1 MDSNLST
8 SSLDYRY
15 CRRTEYENNNIIVT
29 RPGEEPSESGG
40 GADFRT
46 AGPRGPKDGRARRR
60 GRRQARSRC
69 ARRGRARAPMRRSC
83 GRSGHA
89 WAPPPPP
96 ARAPRTCPPPPPPS
110 LLNSRTL
117 DAPPSPPPPDFPTN
131 VTCRAL
137 ATTGPPT
144 PPVPRPRVRVENNIY
159 DVGKITGRYAWQYIA
174 GPKVVTMSL
183 RNENDVSACVVS
195 VLPARPVTKSLAI
208 RSRTISLLWK

>member
-8 SSLDYRY
+8 FSLDYRY
-15 CRRTEYENNNIIVT
+15 CRRTENNNIIVT
-29 RPGEEPSESGG
+29 RPGEEPSESG

-96 ARAPRTCPPPPPPS
+96 PARAPRTCPPPPPPS
-110 LLNSRTL
+110 LLNSRAL

-131 VTCRAL
+131 VTCRGARVDRS
-137 ATTGPPT
+137 PHPS
-144 PPVPRPRVRVENNIY
+144 PVPAFEW
-159 DVGKITGRYAWQYIA
+159 K
-174 GPKVVTMSL
+174 
-183 RNENDVSACVVS
+183 
-195 VLPARPVTKSLAI
+195 
-208 RSRTISLLWK
+208 TIFTTSIK